1 MSLKN
6 PNILC
11 RKNCIKT
18 NCNGTNNKGVPHSL
32 YKYKMGYRTTKNYE
46 NVNKGSP
53 PKMNKIHMG

>member
-18 NCNGTNNKGVPHSL
+18 NCNGTNNKGVPHSS
-32 YKYKMGYRTTKNYE
+32 YKYKMGYITTKNYE

-53 PKMNKIHMG
+53 P